1 MQSVLTLIAPEAA
14 PLTDRIVG
22 EVRAALNTL
31 GAETASPVWL
41 CDGIAADI
49 GFEMIADDQAEAAAR
64 DIAGRT
70 PVDVIAQE
78 AAHRR
83 KNLLLADM
91 DSTIVTGETLDDLA
105 AHAGLGDE
113 IAAITARAMN
123 GELDFKDALKARVGM
138 LKGLSADALES
149 AYRQVELSPGAAT
162 LVRTMAAAGAHCVL
176 VSGGFKYFTSRVGER
191 CGFHADLSND
201 FIIENGR
208 LTGDVVEPILDKDV
222 KLQTLIARAA
232 EHGLSLAET
241 LSVGDGANDLP
252 MLKAAGL
259 GVAYRGKP
267 SVRAEAPARLDHA
280 DLTGLLYAQG
290 YRVEEF
296 VGDIKP
302 SSRP

>member
-14 PLTDRIVG
+14 LLSDRIVG

-31 GAETASPVWL
+31 GAETGQPVWL

-49 GFEMIADDQAEAAAR
+49 GFEMIAADQAEAAAR
-64 DIAGRT
+64 DVTGAAPI
-70 PVDVIAQE
+70 DVIAQE
-78 AAHRR
+78 SASRR
-83 KNLLLADM
+83 KKLLLADM

-123 GELDFKDALKARVGM
+123 GELDFKEALRERVGM
-138 LKGLSADALES
+138 LKGLAAETLES
-149 AYRQVELSPGAAT
+149 AYRQVELSPGAET

-176 VSGGFKYFTSRVGER
+176 VSGGFKYFTSRIAAR
-191 CGFHADLSND
+191 CGFHADLSNE
-201 FIIENGR
+201 FVIEDGK
-208 LTGDVVEPILDKDV
+208 LTGAVVEPILDKDV
-222 KLQTLIARAA
+222 KLKTLISRAT

-290 YRVEEF
+290 YRAGEF
-296 VGDIKP
+296 A
-302 SSRP
+302 R

>member
-14 PLTDRIVG
+14 PLPERIVG

-31 GAETASPVWL
+31 GAETGYPVWL

-49 GFEMIADDQAEAAAR
+49 AFEMLADDQAQAVAR
-64 DIAGRT
+64 DITGDA
-70 PVDVIAQE
+70 PIDIIAQE
-78 AAHRR
+78 AATRR
-83 KNLLLADM
+83 KALLLADM
-91 DSTIVTGETLDDLA
+91 DSTIVTSETLDDLA
-105 AHAGLGDE
+105 AHIGIKDE

-123 GELDFKDALKARVGM
+123 GELDFKEALRERVGR
-138 LKGLSADALES
+138 LKGLAADALAD
-149 AYRQVELSPGAAT
+149 AYAEVELSKGAET
-162 LVRTMAAAGAHCVL
+162 LVRTMAAGGAHCVL
-176 VSGGFKYFTSRVGER
+176 VSGGFKYFTSRIRER
-191 CGFHADLSND
+191 CGFHEDLSND
-201 FIIENGR
+201 FVIEDGK
-208 LTGDVVEPILDKDV
+208 LTGEVTEPILDKDV

-232 EHGLSLAET
+232 EHGLSLAHT

-267 SVRAEAPARLDHA
+267 AVRAEAPAQLDHA

-296 VGDIKP
+296 V
-302 SSRP
+302 R